1 MGAQLRNLGA
11 KASLAELRKS
21 VLVQLG
27 RRSELDYLIAPEAA
41 GDELAEAL
49 TKLVML
55 PFVKSIVEVGSSD
68 GRGSTSALIAG
79 IRKRPD
85 QHEVRLFCLE
95 VSRVRFDKLSQL
107 LSDENYAVP
116 VNLPSV
122 NSERIAT
129 RDSVELAHSDP
140 DLRLSQFR
148 LAEVMRW
155 RQQDLDYLLTSG
167 RDVDG
172 IQVVRDRYV
181 VPDIDLAL
189 IDGSEFT
196 GQADA
201 QALRGCRVFVLD
213 DTETLKGSSAAE
225 EILSWGGYE
234 EVLRRP
240 NVRNGFAVLVRS
252 EYSAEVRE
260 TLY

>member
-1 MGAQLRNLGA
+1 MLL
-11 KASLAELRKS
+11 
-21 VLVQLG
+21 QLG

-49 TKLVML
+49 TKLAML

-79 IRKRPD
+79 IRERPD
-85 QHEVRLFCLE
+85 QHEVRLFCFE
-95 VSRVRFDKLSQL
+95 ISRVRFEKLSQL
-107 LSDENYAVP
+107 LIDENYAVP

-129 RDSVELAHSDP
+129 RGLVELAHRDP
-140 DLRLSQFR
+140 ELRLSQFR
-148 LAEVMRW
+148 LDEVMRW
-155 RQQDLDYLLTSG
+155 RQQDLDYLLASG
-167 RDVDG
+167 RDIDG
-172 IQVVRDRYV
+172 IQVVRDRYSV
-181 VPDIDLAL
+181 SDVDLAF

-196 GQADA
+196 GRADA
-201 QALRGCRVFVLD
+201 QALRGCGVFVLD
-213 DTETLKGSSAAE
+213 DTETLKGSSAGQ

-234 EVLRRP
+234 EVLRRRD
-240 NVRNGFAVLVRS
+240 VRNGFAVLVRS
-252 EYSAEVRE
+252 EYLAEVKA